1 MCRCVPRAALQ
12 PQEVEDFRERLCR
25 VATRRFAEHGHAG
38 VSLRQLAVE
47 LGCSPMTPYRDF
59 REGGHRV
66 RSRLMYPHA

>member
-1 MCRCVPRAALQ
+1 M
-12 PQEVEDFRERLCR
+12 CR